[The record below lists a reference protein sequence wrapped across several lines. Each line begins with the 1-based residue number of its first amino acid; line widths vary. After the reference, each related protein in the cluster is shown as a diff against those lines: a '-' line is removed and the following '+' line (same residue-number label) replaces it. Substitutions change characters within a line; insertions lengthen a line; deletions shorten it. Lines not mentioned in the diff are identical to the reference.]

1 MAKETM
7 QPPKKSETKRT
18 ILIVEDDELLRGV
31 LRDELESEGFTVLDA
46 KDGKMGLEMATS
58 GVVDLILLDVV
69 MPNMNGMKM
78 LQKLREYETGDQIPV
93 ILLTNLNDPEKVA
106 EATIERNVVDYLVKS
121 DWSLK
126 DVSKKVKATLGLTT

>member
-1 MAKETM
+1 MTEK
-7 QPPKKSETKRT
+7 QNT

-31 LRDELESEGFTVLDA
+31 LRDELESEGFNVLDA
-46 KDGKMGLEMATS
+46 KDGKMGLDMATS
-58 GVVDLILLDVV
+58 GVVDLILLDVI
-69 MPNMNGMKM
+69 MPNVNGMKM
-78 LQKLREYETGDQIPV
+78 LQKLRQFEGGDKIPV

-126 DVSKKVKATLGLTT
+126 DVSKKVKTTLGLN